1 MSVCVCVWLMCLH
14 VDQVRNSQRAQF
26 TVSFPRAQDSDV
38 DEDSLS
44 WSGLKSTSSVRAVLL
59 TEQLKDKLTNEEVLT
74 VDLCLI
80 NRLGVLFWKAPN
92 HTVYLPVFVGDGRE
106 QDTQSALHSH
116 WGTGVNSVGVN

>member
-1 MSVCVCVWLMCLH
+1 MCLH

-59 TEQLKDKLTNEEVLT
+59 TEQLKDKLTNEDVLT

-80 NRLGVLFWKAPN
+80 NRLGVLF
-92 HTVYLPVFVGDGRE
+92 
-106 QDTQSALHSH
+106 
-116 WGTGVNSVGVN
+116 